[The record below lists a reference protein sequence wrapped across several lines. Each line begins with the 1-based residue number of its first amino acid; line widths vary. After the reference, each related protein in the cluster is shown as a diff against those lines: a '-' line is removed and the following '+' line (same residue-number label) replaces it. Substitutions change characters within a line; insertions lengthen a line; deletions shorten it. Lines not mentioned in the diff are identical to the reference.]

1 VDEMRPSVEFVPT
14 MPNLSAEQPDP
25 GLRLLRG
32 LLTP

>member
-1 VDEMRPSVEFVPT
+1 LKLKRLAAPT
-14 MPNLSAEQPDP
+14 IPNLSAEQPDP